1 MNMIRFP
8 WVVNSD
14 KLKQQLGFKYKYTT
28 REAFDD
34 YADFVRR
41 RKGK

>member
-1 MNMIRFP
+1 MIRYP

-14 KLKQQLGFKYKYTT
+14 KLKWQLGFNYKYTT
-28 REAFDD
+28 CEAFDD